1 MMQVMTVDTNQ
12 VSIGALMK
20 RKTSSKGGITTTI
33 RSAKNGGVHIS
44 LKCETC
50 GEPITRSSWN
60 YGMDCKN
67 KCSEKEF
74 KKMRKLMTPREKAF
88 MDMFLPKP
96 K

>member
-1 MMQVMTVDTNQ
+1 MMQVMTVDTKW
-12 VSIGALMK
+12 VGTIMK
-20 RKTSSKGGITTTI
+20 RKTVEPNKHFVAHP
-33 RSAKNGGVHIS
+33 AKNGGYNVTS
-44 LKCETC
+44 PKCETC